1 MMNTVKVLAKGQ
13 IVIPAGI
20 RKKYEI
26 KPGSTIQLFEYDNLI
41 YLIPQSKDA
50 LRAAMGCLPESPSL
64 SDELLTERKKD
75 FAE

>member
-1 MMNTVKVLAKGQ
+1 MNTVKVLSKGQ

-20 RKKYEI
+20 RKKFEI
-26 KPGSTIQLFEYDNLI
+26 IPGTTIQVFEYDNLI
-41 YLIPQSKDA
+41 YLVPPAKDA
-50 LRAAMGCLPESPSL
+50 LKAAMGCLPERPSL

>member
-1 MMNTVKVLAKGQ
+1 MKTVKVLSKGQ

-20 RKKYEI
+20 RKKFEI
-26 KPGSTIQLFEYDNLI
+26 IPGTTIQVFEYDNLI
-41 YLIPQSKDA
+41 YLVPPAKDA
-50 LRAAMGCLPESPSL
+50 LKAAMGCLPDRPSL

>member
-1 MMNTVKVLAKGQ
+1 MKTVKVLAKGQ

-26 KPGSTIQLFEYDNLI
+26 KPGSTIQVFEYDNLI
-41 YLIPQSKDA
+41 YLVPPSADA
-50 LRAAMGCLPESPSL
+50 LKTAMGCLPESPSL

>member
-1 MMNTVKVLAKGQ
+1 MNAVKVLSKGQ
-13 IVIPAGI
+13 IVIPVGI

-26 KPGSTIQLFEYDNLI
+26 TPGTTIQVFEYDNLI
-41 YLIPQSKDA
+41 YLVPPAKDV
-50 LRAAMGCLPESPSL
+50 LKAAMGCLPDRPSL

>member
-1 MMNTVKVLAKGQ
+1 MNTVKVLSKGQ
-13 IVIPAGI
+13 IVIPAVI

-26 KPGSTIQLFEYDNLI
+26 TPGTTIQVFEYDNLI
-41 YLIPQSKDA
+41 YLVPPAKDV
-50 LRAAMGCLPESPSL
+50 LKAAMGCLPDRPSL

>member
-1 MMNTVKVLAKGQ
+1 MNTVKVLAKGQ
-13 IVIPAGI
+13 IVIPVGI

-26 KPGSTIQLFEYDNLI
+26 TPGTTIQVFEYDNLI
-41 YLIPQSKDA
+41 YLVPPAKDA
-50 LRAAMGCLPESPSL
+50 LKSAMGCLTDRPSL

>member
-1 MMNTVKVLAKGQ
+1 MNTVKVLSKGQ

-26 KPGSTIQLFEYDNLI
+26 TPGTMIQVLEYDNLI
-41 YLIPQSKDA
+41 YLVPPAKDA
-50 LRAAMGCLPESPSL
+50 LKAAMGCLPHRPSL
-64 SDELLTERKKD
+64 SQELLTERKKD

>member
-1 MMNTVKVLAKGQ
+1 MMNTVKVLSKGQ

-26 KPGSTIQLFEYDNLI
+26 KPGSMIQVFEYDNMI
-41 YLIPQSKDA
+41 YLVPPSTDA
-50 LRAAMGCLPESPSL
+50 LRAAMGCLPDRPSL
-64 SDELLTERKKD
+64 TDELLTERKKD

>member
-1 MMNTVKVLAKGQ
+1 MNTVKVLAKGQ

-26 KPGSTIQLFEYDNLI
+26 TPGTTIQLFEYLV
-41 YLIPQSKDA
+41 PPAKDA
-50 LRAAMGCLPESPSL
+50 LKAAMGCLPHRPSL
-64 SDELLTERKKD
+64 SQELLTERKKD

>member
-1 MMNTVKVLAKGQ
+1 MNSVKVLSKGQ

-26 KPGSTIQLFEYDNLI
+26 TPGTTIQVFEYDNLI
-41 YLIPQSKDA
+41 YLVPPAKDA
-50 LRAAMGCLPESPSL
+50 LKAAMGCLPDRPSL
-64 SDELLTERKKD
+64 SHDLLAERKKD

>member
-1 MMNTVKVLAKGQ
+1 MNTVKVLSKGQ

-41 YLIPQSKDA
+41 YLIPQPKDA

>member
-1 MMNTVKVLAKGQ
+1 MNTVKVLAKGQ
-13 IVIPAGI
+13 IVIPVGI

-26 KPGSTIQLFEYDNLI
+26 TPGTTIQVFEYDNLI
-41 YLIPQSKDA
+41 YLVPPAKDA
-50 LRAAMGCLPESPSL
+50 LKSAMGCLADRPSL